1 MKRLLA
7 GAALSL
13 ALAACNDQYASN
25 GRSLAPIPP
34 QTVALM
40 SSKGMAA
47 KDPILV
53 RVFKKESELEVWK
66 RTVDG
71 EYAHLKTYPICR
83 WSGQLGPKRREGDRQ
98 APEGFY
104 TITPGL
110 MNPNSSYYL
119 SFDTGYPNAYDR
131 AHGGTGSYLMVHGS
145 CSSRGCYAMTDE
157 GIAEVYALAREAFS
171 GGQKGFQFQAYPF
184 KMTAENLAKFRHDPN
199 MAYWRNLKEGNDVF
213 EITKRE
219 AKVAVCAGRYAF
231 NTVDGSCAPDPT
243 LAPALAEKEQ
253 KDRHEVAEF
262 VAKGTPAVRL
272 VYQDGG
278 QHESFRQT
286 ALSAFGGDSGFAVL
300 DTRGRRNLG
309 DVSRPDALAQGPQ
322 EVPVDGPATTA
333 GRSATVL
340 AAAVST
346 RKPAAAP
353 TKVASARVGSE
364 PAPIVLAKA
373 EPQAGPVEQSDERPF
388 YQRVLGNVFGGG
400 EKAKSPEPVEAAA
413 PAAPASPA
421 SPLPPRRKSVSAA
434 PAKVQPVSV
443 TGKPQASVRKPE
455 RHVARDGFIRS
466 AAYVG
471 PQPGGFARN

>member
-7 GAALSL
+7 AAAVSL
-13 ALAACNDQYASN
+13 ALAGCNDQYASTS
-25 GRSLAPIPP
+25 RSQVPVPP

-40 SSKGMAA
+40 AEKGMT
-47 KDPILV
+47 KSDPILV

-184 KMTAENLAKFRHDPN
+184 KMTAENLAKFRNDPN
-199 MAYWRNLKEGNDVF
+199 IAYWRNLKEGNDVF
-213 EITKRE
+213 EVTKRE
-219 AKVAVCAGRYAF
+219 AKVAVCNGRYAF
-231 NTVDGSCAPDPT
+231 NTVGNDCTPDPT
-243 LAPALAEKEQ
+243 LAPVLAQ
-253 KDRHEVAEF
+253 KRERDQQDVAEL

-272 VYQDGG
+272 VYADGG
-278 QHESFRQT
+278 QHDSFRQT
-286 ALSAFGGDSGFAVL
+286 SLAAFGGDSGFAVL
-300 DTRGRRNLG
+300 DTRQRRNLG

-322 EVPVDGPATTA
+322 EIPMDGPTV
-333 GRSATVL
+333 GRGATVL
-340 AAAVST
+340 ASAVST
-346 RKPAAAP
+346 RKPTQ
-353 TKVASARVGSE
+353 TKLTTERTRGE
-364 PAPIVLAKA
+364 PALIVVAKA
-373 EPQAGPVEQSDERPF
+373 EPRAAAPAGDDRPF
-388 YQRVLGNVFGGG
+388 HQRVLGGLFGSG
-400 EKAKSPEPVEAAA
+400 ESAPA
-413 PAAPASPA
+413 PAAIAPAAEAPAAA
-421 SPLPPRRKSVSAA
+421 SPLPPRRKSVAVTPVKAQPAPGGASGSAI
-434 PAKVQPVSV
+434 
-443 TGKPQASVRKPE
+443 KPQAARGKPD
-455 RHVARDGFIRS
+455 RQASARGFVRS

-471 PQPGGFARN
+471 PMPGGFSQN

>member
-7 GAALSL
+7 AAAVSF
-13 ALAACNDQYASN
+13 ALAGCNDQYASTS
-25 GRSLAPIPP
+25 RSQVPVPP

-40 SSKGMAA
+40 AEKGMT
-47 KDPILV
+47 KSDPILV

-184 KMTAENLAKFRHDPN
+184 KMTAENLAKFRNDPN
-199 MAYWRNLKEGNDVF
+199 IAYWRNLKEGNDVF
-213 EITKRE
+213 EVTKRE
-219 AKVAVCAGRYAF
+219 AKVAVCNGRYAF
-231 NTVDGSCAPDPT
+231 NTVGNDCTPDPT
-243 LAPALAEKEQ
+243 LAPVLAQ
-253 KDRHEVAEF
+253 KRERDQQEVAEL

-272 VYQDGG
+272 VYADGG
-278 QHESFRQT
+278 QHDSFRQT
-286 ALSAFGGDSGFAVL
+286 SLAAFGGDSGFAVL
-300 DTRGRRNLG
+300 DTRQRRNLG

-322 EVPVDGPATTA
+322 EIPMDGPTIAR
-333 GRSATVL
+333 GATVL
-340 AAAVST
+340 ASAVST
-346 RKPAAAP
+346 RKPTQ
-353 TKVASARVGSE
+353 TKLTTERTRGE
-364 PAPIVLAKA
+364 PAPIVVAKA
-373 EPQAGPVEQSDERPF
+373 EPR
-388 YQRVLGNVFGGG
+388 
-400 EKAKSPEPVEAAA
+400 AAA
-413 PAAPASPA
+413 PAADERPFHQRVLGGLFGSGESAPAPAAIAPAAEAPAAA
-421 SPLPPRRKSVSAA
+421 SPLPPRRKSVAVT
-434 PAKVQPVSV
+434 PAKAQPAPGGAS
-443 TGKPQASVRKPE
+443 GSAIKPQAAQGKPD
-455 RHVARDGFIRS
+455 RQASAGGFVRS
-466 AAYVG
+466 AAYAG
-471 PQPGGFARN
+471 PLPGGFSQN